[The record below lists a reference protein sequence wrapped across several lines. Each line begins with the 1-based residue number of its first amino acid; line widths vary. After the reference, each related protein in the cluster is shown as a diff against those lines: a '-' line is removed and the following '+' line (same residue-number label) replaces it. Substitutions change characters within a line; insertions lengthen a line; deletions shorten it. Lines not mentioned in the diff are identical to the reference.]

1 MNGPQ
6 TAPETRPK
14 RRFWRWLGYAAA
26 ILLLLFVC
34 ILIFRQEIAGAA
46 ARFYLK
52 DQGIAVE
59 SLAVSRLDTRSLVF
73 ERVQLGTANELFA
86 SRIAV
91 AFNAGALS
99 VNPERITI
107 AGLRL
112 RLDLTGEGPM
122 LGSLQPI
129 VDAQETEAP
138 GDTSGTTALD
148 GPLDSLP
155 ALHLSDAQAIA
166 ETGAGPMAVDVDG
179 TLEPQT
185 GGDLVGQLSA
195 RAAAEQGRLSAT
207 AETRLSA
214 DGSLAVKVQID
225 QGQIDWQSIAVGALT
240 GSIDL
245 TADAEGAPD
254 IAADLKL
261 RDLNYRPADAAVLNL
276 TDGRLSVSGELS
288 GFALQASLTGPGESL
303 LVDTKGAVRSEAG
316 EIGLT
321 LATSAELQ
329 TSGGLAAYLPL
340 AEEAL
345 AEGKATLVAEL
356 SASLPP
362 GSPRPERWQDLK
374 ALPQTAAAD
383 LVGEVILAEVA
394 LKEGSSGISAHL
406 PLTAKLRENALEIT
420 LSDDS
425 ALQIGTPSE
434 RNLRDLGIPNDVL
447 PLLTSGLSVS
457 VAAQGSRPFRLNL
470 QPAWPPRKAEITA
483 TTGFTSEQGVSA
495 SLALE
500 GSALMDQNGALAE
513 MDGSLAVEATLERF
527 RLGDRE
533 ARGVSA
539 NLPLTVALDAK
550 GISLAL
556 AEPGSLR
563 LRQLS
568 GDLPLRLNEPV
579 RLAIDRATLE
589 QEEGTARYRYRLGS
603 RTASVKAR
611 VEPAAGEA
619 LDVELGR
626 TALTFGGT
634 FDPVEGHAAE
644 IAAEISDT
652 AIPAYG
658 FGIERLTANTRLDR
672 DLRPVESR
680 FVAQPVTLDAK
691 PARLAPLTIE
701 GKLRRRGG
709 GYDIDA
715 AARLI
720 DGDLKVA
727 EVDLRYNDVGTADAK
742 LRVDPVLF
750 APGGLQPADIAPALA
765 VLADVAGSVSAEAAL
780 SWPRN
785 AAAES
790 GSLGLRNLSFGIEGV
805 RFQNLS
811 LDLALTSLLPLSSA
825 KNQQL
830 TIGRIDAGAPVEDID
845 LRFNLDQEPQPHLE
859 ITGGGFDLGGADWQ
873 VEPTTLDPGAARN
886 SIALATNNLD
896 LATFF
901 RLIEIEGLSGSG
913 VLAGRIPVVFEDNSI
928 VIEDGVLAAQGPGV
942 LSIRSQAL
950 ASALA
955 GGGKTVELAIK
966 ALEDFR
972 YESLSVKLNKTAG
985 NEAQV
990 LLSILGSNPAVL
1002 DGQPFQFNINLESN
1016 LTSVLEALRQ
1026 GYSLSDEALRRAW
1039 RLSD

>member
-6 TAPETRPK
+6 SAPEARPK
-14 RRFWRWLGYAAA
+14 RRFWRWLGYTAA
-26 ILLLLFVC
+26 ILLLLLVC
-34 ILIFRQEIAGAA
+34 ILMFRQEIAGAA
-46 ARFYLK
+46 ARSYLK
-52 DQGIAVE
+52 DQGVAVG
-59 SLAVSRLDTRSLVF
+59 SLAVSTLSTRSLVF
-73 ERVQLGTANELFA
+73 ERIQLGTANELSA
-86 SRIAV
+86 SRVEV
-91 AFNAGALS
+91 AFNAGVLS
-99 VNPERITI
+99 VNPERVTV

-129 VDAQETEAP
+129 IDRQETAAP
-138 GDTSGTTALD
+138 ADASATLALD
-148 GPLDSLP
+148 GLP
-155 ALHLSDAQAIA
+155 ALQLSDAQVIA
-166 ETGAGPMAVDVDG
+166 ETGAGPMAIDIDG
-179 TLEPQT
+179 ALAPNTD
-185 GGDLVGQLSA
+185 GDLVGRLAA
-195 RAAAEQGRLSAT
+195 RAAAAQGRLSA
-207 AETRLSA
+207 AVETRLTA
-214 DGSLAVKVQID
+214 DGMMTVKAQID
-225 QGQIDWQSIAVGALT
+225 EGRIDWQSIAVGALT
-240 GSIDL
+240 GSLDL
-245 TADAEGAPD
+245 AINAEGAPQ
-254 IAADLKL
+254 IAADLAL
-261 RDLNYRPADAAVLNL
+261 LDLNYQPPDAPSLKL
-276 TDGRLSVSGELS
+276 TDGQVTAKGDLSDFSLRAALS
-288 GFALQASLTGPGESL
+288 GPGESL
-303 LVDTKGAVRSEAG
+303 LVIASGAFRADVPSPE
-316 EIGLT
+316 LT
-321 LATSAELQ
+321 LTTEAEVQ
-329 TSGGLAAYLPL
+329 TSGALAAYLPL

-345 AEGKATLVAEL
+345 AEGKATLVAAL

-394 LKEGSSGISAHL
+394 LKEGSSDISAHL
-406 PLTAKLRENALEIT
+406 PVTAKLRENALEIT
-420 LSDDS
+420 LNDDS
-425 ALQIGTPSE
+425 ALHIDMPSE
-434 RNLRDLGIPNDVL
+434 RNLKDLGVPNDVL

-457 VAAQGSRPFRLNL
+457 VAAQGSQPFRLNL
-470 QPAWPPRKAEITA
+470 QPAWPLREAEITA
-483 TTGFTSEQGVSA
+483 ATGFTSEQGVSA

-500 GSALMDQNGALAE
+500 GSALIDQDGGLAE
-513 MDGSLAVEATLERF
+513 MDGSLTVDATLERF

-533 ARGVSA
+533 ARGFSA
-539 NLPLTVALDAK
+539 SLPLTLALDST
-550 GISLAL
+550 GLSLAL
-556 AEPGSLR
+556 AEPGSIR

-579 RLAIDRATLE
+579 RLAIDRASL
-589 QEEGTARYRYRLGS
+589 QPEEGTARYRYRLGS

-611 VEPAAGEA
+611 VESAAGEV
-619 LDVELGR
+619 LDVALGR

-634 FDPVEGHAAE
+634 FEAAEGHAAE
-644 IAAEISDT
+644 IVAEITDT
-652 AIPAYG
+652 SIPAYG
-658 FGIERLTANTRLDR
+658 FSIEMLTAKTRLDR
-672 DLRPVESR
+672 DLRPAESR
-680 FVAQPVTLDAK
+680 FSAHPVMLDAE
-691 PARLAPLTIE
+691 PARLSPLAIE
-701 GKLRRRGG
+701 GTLRRRGS
-709 GYDIDA
+709 GYDLDA
-715 AARLI
+715 AAHLI
-720 DGDLKVA
+720 EGKRKIA
-727 EVDLRYNDVGTADAK
+727 HVDLRYDDAGTADAR
-742 LRVDPVLF
+742 LYLDRLQFSPE
-750 APGGLQPADIAPALA
+750 GLQPADIAPALA
-765 VLADVAGSVSAEAAL
+765 SLADVAGDVSAEAAL
-780 SWPRN
+780 SWPRK
-785 AAAES
+785 AAAER
-790 GSLGLRNLSFGIEGV
+790 GSLGLRSLSFSIEGV
-805 RFQNLS
+805 RFQDLS

-830 TIGRIDAGAPVEDID
+830 TIGRIDPGAPVENVD
-845 LRFNLDQEPQPHLE
+845 LRFNLDQNPEPHLE
-859 ITGGGFDLGGADWQ
+859 ITGGGFGLGGAEWQ
-873 VEPTTLDPGAARN
+873 LEPTTLDPAAARN
-886 SIALATNNLD
+886 SVALATNNLD

>member
-1 MNGPQ
+1 MNDPQ
-6 TAPETRPK
+6 SVPEGRPK
-14 RRFWRWLGYAAA
+14 RRSWRWLGYTAA
-26 ILLLLFVC
+26 ILLLLVVC
-34 ILIFRQEIAGAA
+34 ILMFRQEVAGAA
-46 ARFYLK
+46 ARFYLE
-52 DQGIAVE
+52 DQGIAVG
-59 SLAVSRLDTRSLVF
+59 SLAVGRLNTRTLVF
-73 ERVQLGTANELFA
+73 EEVQLGTANELSA
-86 SRIAV
+86 GSIEV
-91 AFNAGALS
+91 AFTTRFLA

-112 RLDLTGEGPM
+112 RLDLTGKGPM
-122 LGSLQPI
+122 LGSLQP
-129 VDAQETEAP
+129 VVKARETAAP
-138 GDTSGTTALD
+138 RGSAGAVTLD
-148 GPLDSLP
+148 DLP
-155 ALHLSDAQAIA
+155 ALHLSDAKVIA
-166 ETGAGPMAVDVDG
+166 ETGAGPMAIDIDG
-179 TLEPQT
+179 ALERSA
-185 GGDLVGQLSA
+185 GGDLVGRLTA
-195 RAAAEQGRLSAT
+195 RAAAEQGRLSA
-207 AETRLSA
+207 AVETRLSA
-214 DGSLAVKVQID
+214 DGTIAAKAQID
-225 QGQIDWQSIAVGALT
+225 EGQINWQSIAVGALT

-245 TADAEGAPD
+245 TTDTEGAPE

-261 RDLNYRPADAAVLNL
+261 QDLNYRPADAAALKL
-276 TDGRLSVSGELS
+276 TDGRVSVSGDLS
-288 GFALQASLTGPGESL
+288 DFTLQANLTGTGETL
-303 LVDTKGAVRSEAG
+303 LLDTNGAVRSEADTVRFT
-316 EIGLT
+316 LT
-321 LATSAELQ
+321 AEAEAQ
-329 TSGGLAAYLPL
+329 TSGALAAYLPL
-340 AEEAL
+340 AEETL
-345 AEGKATLVAEL
+345 TEGRATLVAEL
-356 SASLPP
+356 SATLPP

-374 ALPQTAAAD
+374 SLAQTAVAD

-406 PLTAKLRENALEIT
+406 PVTAKLRENVLEIA

-425 ALQIGTPSE
+425 ALHIDAPSE
-434 RNLRDLGIPNDVL
+434 RNLKDLGVPNDVL

-457 VAAQGSRPFRLNL
+457 VAARGSRPFHLSL
-470 QPAWPPRKAEITA
+470 QPAWPPRNAEVTA
-483 TTGFTSEQGVSA
+483 TTGFTSDQGVSA

-500 GSALMDQNGALAE
+500 GSALLDQNVDLAE
-513 MDGSLAVEATLERF
+513 MDGSLAVNATLERF

-539 NLPLTVALDAK
+539 NLPLTVARDAK
-550 GISLAL
+550 GFSLAL
-556 AEPGSLR
+556 SEPGSIR
-563 LRQLS
+563 IRQL
-568 GDLPLRLNEPV
+568 GDDLPLRLKEPV
-579 RLAIDRATLE
+579 RLTIDRATLAP
-589 QEEGTARYRYRLGS
+589 EEGTARYRYRLGS
-603 RTASVKAR
+603 RTASVEAR
-611 VEPAAGEA
+611 VEPAAGDA
-619 LDVELGR
+619 LDVALGR

-658 FGIERLTANTRLDR
+658 FNIKGLTANTRLDR

-680 FVAQPVTLDAK
+680 FAAQPVTLDAK

-742 LRVDPVLF
+742 LRVDTVQF
-750 APGGLQPADIAPALA
+750 APGSLQPADIAPALA
-765 VLADVAGSVSAEAAL
+765 ILTDVAGNVSAEAAI

-785 AAAES
+785 ATAES
-790 GSLGLRNLSFGIEGV
+790 GTLGLRNLSFGIEGV

-873 VEPTTLDPGAARN
+873 VESTTLDPGAARN

-913 VLAGRIPVVFEDNSI
+913 LLAGRIPVVFEDKSI
-928 VIEDGVLAAQGPGV
+928 IIEDGVLDAQGPGV

-1039 RLSD
+1039 RLSN